1 LSSPISKTGPASTQ
15 SSPGSS
21 ASFSSSLERTG
32 RDGFL
37 SLRFKRDADRTVV
50 ARLRYTLPLQAQT
63 AVAMP
68 DGSAYLLL
76 LNPTGGILG
85 GDRLLSRIALDAG
98 THACLSTPSATRVYR
113 ALGAPSVQETWIDV
127 GPGATLEYFPDHV
140 IQHAE
145 SRFKQRLSVELSR
158 GSRAIL
164 FDAFAAGRIA
174 HGESWAFREFDS
186 ETRVFCAG
194 KPLYLSRTKIDPPPC
209 SSVNDAPQTPG
220 APALHPTSLGI
231 AEGFGY
237 VASLMIL
244 ADGVENWPRVVAAM
258 HATLATMPQI
268 RAGASL
274 LGAGGCVVR
283 YLAASAG
290 DLASATSTLW
300 AAGRQSLLALPPF
313 DLRKY

>member
-1 LSSPISKTGPASTQ
+1 LSSPTSKTGQAWTR
-15 SSPGSS
+15 SSAGSS
-21 ASFSSSLERTG
+21 ANFSSSLERTG

-63 AVAMP
+63 ATPMP

-76 LNPTGGILG
+76 LNPTGGVLG
-85 GDRLLSRIALDAG
+85 GDRLLSRIVLDSG

-113 ALGAPSVQETWIDV
+113 SLGAPSIQETWIDV
-127 GPGATLEYFPDHV
+127 GAGATLEYFPDHV
-140 IQHAE
+140 IPHAE
-145 SRFKQRLSVELSR
+145 SRFRQRLSVELGR

-186 ETRVFCAG
+186 ETRAFCNG
-194 KPLYLSRTKIDPPPC
+194 SPLYLSRTKIASLPPTF
-209 SSVNDAPQTPG
+209 S
-220 APALHPTSLGI
+220 PTSLGI

-237 VASLMIL
+237 VASLVML
-244 ADGVENWPRVVAAM
+244 ADRFENWHSVADAM
-258 HATLATMPQI
+258 HAALATMPQL

-274 LGAGGCVVR
+274 LGSGGCVVR
-283 YLAASAG
+283 YLAQSAG
-290 DLASATSTLW
+290 DLVSATSALW
-300 AAGRQSLLALPPF
+300 AAARQSFLALPPF

>member
-1 LSSPISKTGPASTQ
+1 L
-15 SSPGSS
+15 SPGSS
-21 ASFSSSLERTG
+21 ASYSSSLERTG

-76 LNPTGGILG
+76 LNPTGGVLG
-85 GDRLLSRIALDAG
+85 GDRLLSKIALDAA

-113 ALGAPSVQETWIDV
+113 ALSAASVQETWIDV
-127 GPGATLEYFPDHV
+127 GAGATLEYFPDHV
-140 IQHAE
+140 IPHAE
-145 SRFKQRLSVELSR
+145 SRFKQRLSVEMGP

-174 HGESWAFREFDS
+174 HGESWAFHEFDS
-186 ETRVFCAG
+186 ETRAYCAG
-194 KPLYLSRTKIDPPPC
+194 KPFYLSRTKIEPVPRA
-209 SSVNDAPQTPG
+209 SVSDAPQSSG
-220 APALHPTSLGI
+220 AQALLPTNLGI
-231 AEGFGY
+231 AEGYGY
-237 VASLMIL
+237 VASLVIL
-244 ADGVENWPRVVAAM
+244 ADGFENWPRVFDTM
-258 HATLATMPQI
+258 QATLATMPQI

-274 LGAGGCVVR
+274 LGTGGCVVR
-283 YLAASAG
+283 YLTKSAG
-290 DLASATSTLW
+290 DLSVATSALW
-300 AAGRQSLLALPPF
+300 AAARQSLLALPPF

>member
-1 LSSPISKTGPASTQ
+1 
-15 SSPGSS
+15 
-21 ASFSSSLERTG
+21 
-32 RDGFL
+32 
-37 SLRFKRDADRTVV
+37 
-50 ARLRYTLPLQAQT
+50 
-63 AVAMP
+63 MP

-76 LNPTGGILG
+76 LNPTGGVLG
-85 GDRLLSRIALDAG
+85 GDRLLTRIALDAG

-127 GPGATLEYFPDHV
+127 GAGATLEYFPDHV
-140 IQHAE
+140 IPHAE
-145 SRFKQRLSVELSR
+145 SRFKQRLSVELAR
-158 GSRAIL
+158 GSRAII

-194 KPLYLSRTKIDPPPC
+194 KPLYLSRTKIEPQPRA
-209 SSVNDAPQTPG
+209 SLNNAPQSPG
-220 APALHPTSLGI
+220 APALLPTNLGI

-237 VASLMIL
+237 IASLVLL
-244 ADGVENWPRVVAAM
+244 ADGFENWPRVSDAI

-268 RAGASL
+268 RAGTSL

-283 YLAASAG
+283 YLAATAG
-290 DLASATSTLW
+290 DLANATSALW
-300 AAGRQSLLALPPF
+300 AAARQALLALPPF

>member
-21 ASFSSSLERTG
+21 ANFSSSLERTG

-63 AVAMP
+63 AVAMA

-76 LNPTGGILG
+76 LNPTGGVLG

-127 GPGATLEYFPDHV
+127 GAEATLEYFPDHV
-140 IQHAE
+140 IPHSE
-145 SRFKQRLSVELSR
+145 SRFKQRVSVELGR

-164 FDAFAAGRIA
+164 FDAFAAGRLA

-186 ETRVFCAG
+186 ETRVYCAG
-194 KPLYLSRTKIDPPPC
+194 KPMYLSRTKIEPPRRD
-209 SSVNDAPQTPG
+209 SISDAPQSPG
-220 APALHPTSLGI
+220 APALLPTNLGI
-231 AEGFGY
+231 GEDFGY
-237 VASLMIL
+237 VASLVML
-244 ADGVENWPRVVAAM
+244 ADGFENWPRVADAM
-258 HATLATMPQI
+258 HVTLATLPQI
-268 RAGASL
+268 HAGASL
-274 LGAGGCVVR
+274 LANGGCVVR
-283 YLAASAG
+283 YLTATAG
-290 DLASATSTLW
+290 DLASATSALW
-300 AAGRQSLLALPPF
+300 AAARESLLTLPPF
-313 DLRKY
+313 NLRKY